1 MTAGN
6 GWVIPTALALDW
18 LLGEPPNWL
27 HPVVG
32 IGNVAAALERRSPR
46 GGVPALLAGVALTA
60 LTVGAS
66 AMAGWCAARL
76 SSRLPWPV
84 ALLAEGWLLKTMLSV
99 RALLEAGQAVERPL
113 AEDDLHTARLAV
125 RALVSRDPSS
135 LTHEQLTSA
144 AIESLAENTADSIVA
159 PLMYY
164 AAGGLPAAFA
174 YRAAN
179 TLDAMIG
186 YRGQYEHLGKVAAR
200 LDDVLNVFPARMS
213 SALLLAAGAIWGGT
227 LPTGLAVTLRDHEA
241 TASPNAGWPMSTMA
255 GLLFTRLEKP
265 GHYVL
270 GDDLTPPDLPAID
283 HAAQLVVGATLI
295 SVPVILGARAVA
307 GRLCRA
313 ARGRRRP

>member
-1 MTAGN
+1 MSAGN
-6 GWVIPTALALDW
+6 AWAIPTALAVDW

-32 IGNVAAALERRSPR
+32 IGTVAATLEQRAPR
-46 GGVPALLAGVALTA
+46 DGVPALLAGAAITGV
-60 LTVGAS
+60 TVGGA
-66 AMAGWCAARL
+66 ALAGWWAARVIA
-76 SSRLPWPV
+76 RLPWPLAV
-84 ALLAEGWLLKTMLSV
+84 LAEAWLLKSMLSV
-99 RALLEAGQAVERPL
+99 RALVEAGKAVERPL

-125 RALVSRDPSS
+125 RALVSRDPTS

-144 AIESLAENTADSIVA
+144 VIESLAENTADSIVA
-159 PLMYY
+159 PVMYY

-186 YRGQYEHLGKVAAR
+186 YRGEYEQLGKIAAR
-200 LDDVLNVFPARMS
+200 LDDLLNVIPARLS
-213 SALLLAAGAIWGGT
+213 SALLLAAGAILGGA
-227 LPTGLAVTLRDHEA
+227 LQTGLDVTLRDHGQ

-270 GDDLTPPDLPAID
+270 GDDQLAPDLPAID
-283 HAAQLVVGATLI
+283 HASQLVVGATLI
-295 SVPVILGARAVA
+295 SVPAILGLRAVI
-307 GRLCRA
+307 GLVCR
-313 ARGRRRP
+313 RVWREPRP